1 MRTKGNALELTCKI
15 LWTKFTIPIA
25 LPLPPIVFNS
35 ADSFSD
41 ILLLKGSLRIGDS
54 TFVKL
59 PFVTFCCTPIELFSW
74 KSDHLNLD
82 DRGYNEYQQ
91 FEIGF
96 WIIPSE
102 KLTLRIQLHFASLA
116 RYVCHPKGAPEWSEP
131 VVRWWSDRFHYQPGW
146 KTGPVSAGFC
156 KDDFWSHRTVPWL
169 YVFSFQEEN
178 EIMSVL
184 NWNDHLLFQSV
195 GLFTLSKCTQCMNS
209 VLDFVK
215 ISFRYRRM
223 FVILLNQSNL

>member
-1 MRTKGNALELTCKI
+1 MSYIASNTTFFSHCLWVHLHSPAYLLGFLILARFSLHVRAKGNALELTCKI

-41 ILLLKGSLRIGDS
+41 ILLFKGSLRIGDS

-59 PFVTFCCTPIELFSW
+59 PFVTFCCTPRELFSW

-91 FEIGF
+91 FDIGF

-116 RYVCHPKGAPEWSEP
+116 RYVCHLKVHQSG
-131 VVRWWSDRFHYQPGW
+131 
-146 KTGPVSAGFC
+146 
-156 KDDFWSHRTVPWL
+156 
-169 YVFSFQEEN
+169 
-178 EIMSVL
+178 L
-184 NWNDHLLFQSV
+184 N
-195 GLFTLSKCTQCMNS
+195 
-209 VLDFVK
+209 
-215 ISFRYRRM
+215 
-223 FVILLNQSNL
+223 

>member
-41 ILLLKGSLRIGDS
+41 ILLFKGSLRIGDS

-59 PFVTFCCTPIELFSW
+59 PFVTFCCTPITLFSW

-82 DRGYNEYQQ
+82 DRGYIEYQQ
-91 FEIGF
+91 FDIGF

-102 KLTLRIQLHFASLA
+102 KLTLRIQLHFASSA
-116 RYVCHPKGAPEWSEP
+116 RYVCHPRCTRVVWTSGQVVAWQVPLSTWLENRTGFSQILQRRLLKPSHCPLIVCILFSGRKWNHECIKLKWSSHISECGALYFIKVYTVYEQCSW
-131 VVRWWSDRFHYQPGW
+131 
-146 KTGPVSAGFC
+146 FC
-156 KDDFWSHRTVPWL
+156 QNFIWVQKNVC
-169 YVFSFQEEN
+169 E
-178 EIMSVL
+178 
-184 NWNDHLLFQSV
+184 
-195 GLFTLSKCTQCMNS
+195 
-209 VLDFVK
+209 
-215 ISFRYRRM
+215 
-223 FVILLNQSNL
+223 